1 MFFAKYAEVLIS
13 RKFHHR
19 LQSKSQGD
27 RLYSK
32 LNTKIPRSEFHE
44 RGRTD
49 EFEIVET
56 TRKFRDHGNGV
67 DSKRKLE
74 ETRGRD
80 GEMSEFEIGGQ
91 VGAIVERE
99 EKRHEAR
106 LMADYSRSTRGESTL

>member
-1 MFFAKYAEVLIS
+1 M
-13 RKFHHR
+13 
-19 LQSKSQGD
+19 QSKSQGD

-49 EFEIVET
+49 EFEIVEIRQ
-56 TRKFRDHGNGV
+56 TRRRGTSTSRQFHDHGNGV